1 MLGSCDRRLALGR
14 RDYAIIILLLRLGLR
29 RGEVAGLRLD
39 DIDWRAGELVVR
51 GKGSRQDVLPLPADV
66 GEAIAAYLRRGRPR
80 SGRRE
85 VFLRSKAPYEPI
97 ASGTVASTVRRA
109 CRRAGIAEFGSHR
122 LRHTAACEMVRADVP
137 LVRIGQVLRHRSLQS
152 TAIYA
157 RVDVERLRLL
167 APPWPGGAQR

>member
-1 MLGSCDRRLALGR
+1 VLGR
-14 RDYAIIILLLRLGLR
+14 RDYAIIITLLRLGLR
-29 RGEVAGLRLD
+29 RGEVAGLTLD
-39 DIDWRAGELVVR
+39 DIDWRSGELVVR
-51 GKGSRQDVLPLPADV
+51 GKGAREERLPLPADV
-66 GEAIAAYLRRGRPR
+66 GEAIAAYLRRGRPH
-80 SGRRE
+80 SSRRE

-97 ASGTVASTVRRA
+97 AAGTVASTVRRA

-122 LRHTAACEMVRADVP
+122 LRHTAACEMVRANVP

-167 APPWPGGAQR
+167 AMPWPGGAGR

>member
-1 MLGSCDRRLALGR
+1 M
-14 RDYAIIILLLRLGLR
+14 
-29 RGEVAGLRLD
+29 
-39 DIDWRAGELVVR
+39 
-51 GKGSRQDVLPLPADV
+51 

-80 SGRRE
+80 SDRRE
-85 VFLRSKAPYEPI
+85 VFLQARAPYAPI

-122 LRHTAACEMVRADVP
+122 LRHTAACEMVQANVP

-167 APPWPGGAQR
+167 AAPWPEGVKR